1 MAPLTTRRVR
11 RIALADH
18 LQGMGAVDRVRDPHD
33 RRRQVLGLTD
43 RGRELLGECA
53 AAARALDDELM
64 AGLDGPSG
72 AALHRALGV
81 LGRRA
86 GLPGGMG

>member
-1 MAPLTTRRVR
+1 M
-11 RIALADH
+11 D
-18 LQGMGAVDRVRDPHD
+18 D

-43 RGRELLGECA
+43 RGRELLGGCV
-53 AAARALDDELM
+53 AAARALDEELL

-72 AALHRALGV
+72 AALHQVLGA

-86 GLPGGMG
+86 GLPGDTD